1 MHWLLVVAVA
11 CTAAA
16 LAVPGAGA
24 VRRGVGSVTARLSL
38 ALAARGGTRVELPP
52 LGRLTMDTHSGP
64 LAVRVGVEDVD
75 PAAARGVLT
84 GAVPREELVRDV
96 EADVRS
102 ALRALALRSAA
113 VALLAGALACALV
126 FRDPRAV
133 AVGAAAVLAGLAA
146 TGAVVAATARPQAI
160 TRPACTGLLAR
171 APALAG
177 AARNART
184 DFGAYGERLAQ
195 LVSGVTRLHARL
207 QDLPGTSTGDGTRVL
222 WVSDVHNNPQAY
234 SLVRTLVEQHDVQAV
249 VDTGDS
255 TDLGTDVENRQLAG
269 IADLPVPYLWV
280 RGNHDSAA
288 TQAYL
293 ATLPNVRVL
302 DDGATAQ
309 VAGLRFAGTGDPR
322 FTPVKRLQEAPGAA
336 AAELARAGEAL
347 ARAVD
352 ASPEPVDVA
361 LVHEPSMAPPLHG
374 HVPLVLDGHVHERRS
389 RRRGGTLE
397 LTQGSSGGAGLR
409 MLDGGRTL
417 PLQLSVLHFDPA
429 TRALVAVDEITVAG
443 LGQQRVLVERR
454 PASSYGSAEPTEPTE
469 RAG

>member
-1 MHWLLVVAVA
+1 MHGVLVVAVA
-11 CTAAA
+11 CTAAV
-16 LAVPGAGA
+16 LAVLGAGA
-24 VRRGVGSVTARLSL
+24 VHRDVGPVRARLSL
-38 ALAARGGTRVELPP
+38 VLASGGGTHVALPP
-52 LGRLTMDTHSGP
+52 VGRLTMDTHSGP
-64 LAVRVGVEDVD
+64 LALRVGVQDVD
-75 PAAARGVLT
+75 LPAARGLLT
-84 GAVPREELVRDV
+84 GAVPREDLVRDV
-96 EADVRS
+96 GADVRS
-102 ALRALALRSAA
+102 ALRALALRSTA
-113 VALLAGALACALV
+113 VALLAGALACAVV

-133 AVGAAAVLAGLAA
+133 AVGVAAVLAGLAA

-160 TRPACTGLLAR
+160 TRPTYTGLLAQ
-171 APALAG
+171 APALVG

-184 DFGAYGERLAQ
+184 DFGAYSERLAQ
-195 LVSGVTRLHARL
+195 LASDVTRLYARL
-207 QDLPGTSTGDGTRVL
+207 QALPETSTGDSTRLL
-222 WVSDVHNNPQAY
+222 WISDVHNNPQAY
-234 SLVRTLVEQHDVQAV
+234 SLVRTLVAQYDVRAV

-293 ATLPNVRVL
+293 AALPNVRVL
-302 DDGATAQ
+302 DDGATTQ

-336 AAELARAGEAL
+336 AAELARAGQAL

-352 ASPEPVDVA
+352 DSPEPVDVA
-361 LVHEPSMAPPLHG
+361 LVHEPAMAPPLHG

-389 RRRGGTLE
+389 RTREGTLE

-409 MLDGGRTL
+409 MLDGGRTR
-417 PLQLSVLHFDPA
+417 PLEVSVLHFDPA

-443 LGQQRVLVERR
+443 LGEQRVVVERR
-454 PASSYGSAEPTEPTE
+454 PVSSYGSAQE
-469 RAG
+469 AG